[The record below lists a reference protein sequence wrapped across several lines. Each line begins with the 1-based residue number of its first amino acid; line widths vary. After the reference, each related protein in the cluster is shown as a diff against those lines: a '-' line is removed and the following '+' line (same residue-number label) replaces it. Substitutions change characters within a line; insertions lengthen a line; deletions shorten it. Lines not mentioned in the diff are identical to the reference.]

1 MTDSGLHREHGVGW
15 ERVGFEPGGFGAPGS
30 VLSQSC
36 TLKTQVGGPVES
48 LEAGRPFWGDC
59 GGPAEKYQRVGQQ

>member
-1 MTDSGLHREHGVGW
+1 MTDSGLHREYGVGIELGLSQEFW
-15 ERVGFEPGGFGAPGS
+15 ALGS
-30 VLSQSC
+30 VLSHSC

-59 GGPAEKYQRVGQQ
+59 RGPAEKYQGVGQQ